1 MTGSVLCSGDL
12 ELEHTCRSS
21 GHTDLFFILKRK
33 KCEKREKVNGERYR
47 VFEWDKKNTI
57 SLKSHTRVFLSQKH
71 IRPIRDLVV
80 GCVSLLWKKL
90 TFGQTS
96 FGNQCPFSPPRQIWW
111 VARDRPWLVNQDTES
126 GIRGGYGST
135 DSVYSNLESRAS
147 VHSSPKKWLLL
158 TCGQ

>member
-21 GHTDLFFILKRK
+21 GHTDLFFYFKKEEVWEKRK
-33 KCEKREKVNGERYR
+33 SERDIGCLSGIK
-47 VFEWDKKNTI
+47 ENTI